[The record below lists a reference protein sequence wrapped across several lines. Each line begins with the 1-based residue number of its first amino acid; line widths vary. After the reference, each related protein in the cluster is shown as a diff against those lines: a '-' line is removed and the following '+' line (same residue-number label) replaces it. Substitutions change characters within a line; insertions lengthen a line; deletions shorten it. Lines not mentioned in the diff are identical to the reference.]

1 MSKNAQN
8 SLLREVGLV
17 FEPISSLDSAHRVT
31 MLFRELGY
39 ELPGNNS
46 FPDFPGLAQRM
57 KTIIQILIKFD
68 QADDDAKVEI
78 LAELTVELIQL
89 TKEVIAL
96 EQEVNNAVS
105 SFPDFIS
112 NAPLKELPA
121 RLLDYL
127 IIEYTAKNRQPV
139 HAVMS
144 VLGIFERIDLP
155 VDNTIYQPGVS
166 LRKIF
171 WERLPKLITDP
182 VGLFNDIYEW
192 DSDFNTDKFFTNV
205 DGVLR
210 AFLLPGGLYQQ
221 SSVLKNALGNTNN
234 NLKELRFPILQN
246 SIYPSVNS
254 QFGLTVTAAE
264 SQGSKKTGFA
274 IVPYIQGETDFDFE
288 LNENFEISFEAN
300 ASLDAGIGIIIRPDD
315 LELMTNLFDAPA
327 DAANLNAELAF
338 KPKENVGEIILFG
351 SKDATRLAIEDP
363 SMKVFVRQGTTDDVG
378 FETRL
383 KALRLVITGGE
394 GDGFLNKILGD
405 DGIKAEAGFM
415 LGYSGKGGFYFS
427 GGAGLELLIP
437 AHITL
442 GPLEIQG
449 LLIGLKVQDEDFNLS
464 AGANL
469 KVDLGPLVAV
479 VENMGITSKLSF
491 PEDGGNL
498 GPANLDFGFKPPN
511 GLGLAINAGAVTGG
525 GYLFFD
531 HENGEYAGA
540 LELTIAEFISAKAI
554 GLITTKMPDGSKGF
568 SMLVIITAEF
578 NPPFQL
584 GYGFTLN
591 GVGGLLGLNRTVLLD
606 PLRDG
611 VRTGAVNNIMF
622 PDNVIANATRIIS
635 DLKTIFPPNEDKFL
649 IGPMGKV
656 GWGTPSLITLSVGL
670 IIEIPGNVA
679 ILGVLK
685 IALPEE
691 RIPLVQIQVAFVG
704 TLNFDKKMLTFDA
717 SLYESFILH
726 MTLEGD
732 MAVRLKWGDQPDF
745 ILTVGGFHPSFTP
758 PPLALPTLKRLS
770 ISILNTSIAKIRVEC
785 YQAVTSNTVQFGA
798 KAEIYFDL
806 KACSIDGHIAFDALF
821 QFSPFYFIIQLSSSF
836 NLKAAGISVMSVRV
850 KMSLE
855 GTTPWKAKGTGSV
868 SLLFV
873 TISADFNKTWGDK
886 KDTSLPKIEI
896 LPKLLEELHEA
907 AQWSTDLVSDKNL
920 LVTLR
925 KLEAA
930 SSPELILHP
939 SGSLMVQQ
947 KLMPLSVNIDK
958 VGNQKTSDIKKAVI
972 SGAFTEDNIGTQSA
986 LAISE
991 VNENFA
997 RAQYQELK
1005 DSEKLSKPS
1014 FEKMPGGVRIS
1025 MGNNTIRNGKMVRK
1039 KVEYDV
1045 TIVDKEPRKPFKF
1058 GKFFTEI
1065 EALFTNFLKGG
1076 SVAKSVLSLNHHK
1089 KLQPFQEK
1097 LDVLEEGYTVAFQS
1111 DNKAVDESAT
1121 FSSEMMAQSY
1131 MQDQISKNPSL
1142 KGEVHIIPNF
1152 ELQAA

>member
-1 MSKNAQN
+1 MGKRIIMGRNDVLDELAWFAEPLFEAASNGEKLVDFFEEFGYVLDPTHISSVNTYFKSLTNTISLSLNDIGTEEAN
-8 SLLREVGLV
+8 SGFSSEHFVKIFAAIKTVGDNNTIQIYFNTNFFSEIFDYLLYRYLSIKFPFVFALLRALGVVHKREFDSSFRGVNYTQVKFNWELGSEFISDTSKWAKTVYGWSGDTNAGDDKALDYELLLSVMVLIIESFGLSLVKVKELTQSDLEGFIKNNSGGKTFYGASLPILQDNLSEIDVEGMPLFSREAGLKILPYGDLNQPQNLGFALSPYATGNVVGNQPLSDSLILNID
-17 FEPISSLDSAHRVT
+17 ISSEAQGGVYITISPEGISNHTGGKVNAKFALELRYTEPTDGNT
-31 MLFRELGY
+31 IELFRVAETSVLKVDTIKAGFGGDIKGDFYVSGGIENLQATIDLGSNDLLSNFFQ
-39 ELPGNNS
+39 EP
-46 FPDFPGLAQRM
+46 
-57 KTIIQILIKFD
+57 IQIL
-68 QADDDAKVEI
+68 AG
-78 LAELTVELIQL
+78 TV
-89 TKEVIAL
+89 
-96 EQEVNNAVS
+96 
-105 SFPDFIS
+105 
-112 NAPLKELPA
+112 
-121 RLLDYL
+121 
-127 IIEYTAKNRQPV
+127 
-139 HAVMS
+139 
-144 VLGIFERIDLP
+144 
-155 VDNTIYQPGVS
+155 
-166 LRKIF
+166 
-171 WERLPKLITDP
+171 
-182 VGLFNDIYEW
+182 
-192 DSDFNTDKFFTNV
+192 NV
-205 DGVLR
+205 KW
-210 AFLLPGGLYQQ
+210 Q
-221 SSVLKNALGNTNN
+221 
-234 NLKELRFPILQN
+234 
-246 SIYPSVNS
+246 
-254 QFGLTVTAAE
+254 
-264 SQGSKKTGFA
+264 
-274 IVPYIQGETDFDFE
+274 
-288 LNENFEISFEAN
+288 
-300 ASLDAGIGIIIRPDD
+300 
-315 LELMTNLFDAPA
+315 
-327 DAANLNAELAF
+327 
-338 KPKENVGEIILFG
+338 
-351 SKDATRLAIEDP
+351 
-363 SMKVFVRQGTTDDVG
+363 
-378 FETRL
+378 
-383 KALRLVITGGE
+383 
-394 GDGFLNKILGD
+394 
-405 DGIKAEAGFM
+405 
-415 LGYSGKGGFYFS
+415 SGKGIS
-427 GGAGLELLIP
+427 IDGGNNIAITVP
-437 AHITL
+437 VHIQA
-442 GPLEIQG
+442 GPLEITAIGIELKLLEKPTVVFELTGG
-449 LLIGLKVQDEDFNLS
+449 LS
-464 AGANL
+464 
-469 KVDLGPLVAV
+469 LGPLIMTVDAV
-479 VENMGITSKLSF
+479 GIKAGIKKNEKGIF
-491 PEDGGNL
+491 GNYD
-498 GPANLDFGFKPPN
+498 LDLGFKPPN
-511 GLGLAINAGAVTGG
+511 GLGLAINAGAVSGG

-531 HENGEYAGA
+531 HEKGEYAGA

-611 VRTGAVNNIMF
+611 VRTGAVNSIMF

-635 DLKTIFPPNEDKFL
+635 DLKAIFPPIEDRFL

-704 TLNFDKKMLTFDA
+704 TLDFDKKMLTFDA

-745 ILTVGGFHPSFTP
+745 ILTVGGFHPSFNP
-758 PPLALPTLKRLS
+758 PPMALPTLRRLS

-868 SLLFV
+868 SLLLV
-873 TISADFNKTWGDK
+873 TISANFNKTWGDK

-896 LPKLLEELHEA
+896 LPKLIEELHEA

-925 KLEAA
+925 KLEQAA
-930 SSPELILHP
+930 SPELILHP

-958 VGNQKTSDIKKAVI
+958 VGNQKTSDIRKAVI
-972 SGAFTEDNIGTQSA
+972 SGAFTENNGTQSA
-986 LAISE
+986 LEISE
-991 VNENFA
+991 VKENFA

-1025 MGNNTIRNGKMVRK
+1025 MGNNTIRNGQMVRK
-1039 KVEYDV
+1039 KVEYDL
-1045 TIVDKEPRKPFKF
+1045 TIVDKEPVKPYKY

-1076 SVAKSVLSLNHHK
+1076 AVAKSVLSLSHHK
-1089 KLQPFQEK
+1089 KLQPFEEK

-1111 DNKAVDESAT
+1111 DNKAFDESAT

-1131 MQDQISKNPSL
+1131 MQDQIIKNPSL
-1142 KGEVHIIPNF
+1142 KGEVHIILNF